1 MSYPERAELE
11 RCFAAADLPSR
22 FCIIT
27 MGCQMNVYDSH
38 RLAQSL
44 LAAGLSSVETPE
56 DADLVLIN
64 TCTVRAKP
72 EEKAYSLVG
81 RLGRL
86 KRKSPG
92 LVLGIIGCLAQ
103 QEGARLLD
111 RFPQL
116 DLVMGPR
123 DSAGLIGALE
133 AIIGHGERVV
143 ATRLKSR
150 PYEPAFQEEYFQ
162 GKATAYVSIM
172 EGCNNHCTYCIVP
185 RVRGR
190 EVSRN
195 PGLIL
200 QEAEGLIRQG
210 VKEITLLGQ
219 NVNAYLWEGK
229 GTVNFS
235 ALLRMVSELEGL
247 FRLRFTTS
255 HPKSLSPELIDCF
268 AELNNLC
275 PHIHLPFQAGANGV
289 LRRMGRGYTREQYID
304 LVARLRETRPEIA
317 ISSDVMVG
325 FPGESEVQFEETLD
339 LVTHVEFDG
348 LFSFKYSDRR
358 GTVAETMIPKVPEAE
373 KAARLTRLQSLQ
385 KTITLQKN
393 KALEG
398 SVVEVLV
405 EGPGKRKGQVSG
417 RTESNKIVN
426 FDNFNKKLNTIVNI
440 VIKEGLLNSLR
451 GELATGT

>member
-1 MSYPERAELE
+1 MSYPERADLE
-11 RCFAAADLPSR
+11 RCFAAADLPGR

-38 RLAQSL
+38 RLAQTL

-56 DADLVLIN
+56 EADLVLIN

-133 AIIGHGERVV
+133 AILGQGERVV

-150 PYEPAFQEEYFQ
+150 PHEPAFREEYFQ

-185 RVRGR
+185 HVRGR
-190 EVSRN
+190 EVSRD
-195 PGLIL
+195 PGLIV

-229 GTVNFS
+229 GTLNFS
-235 ALLRMVSELEGL
+235 GLLRVVSELEGL

-289 LRRMGRGYTREQYID
+289 LRRMGRGYTREQYMD

-325 FPGESEVQFEETLD
+325 FPGESDVQFEETLD
-339 LVTHVEFDG
+339 LVTRVGFDG

-385 KTITLQKN
+385 KTITLKKN

-426 FDNFNKKLNTIVNI
+426 FNNYNNKLVNIVNV